1 LAKVYRSHAYFYKHM
16 PVFPGD
22 TPSSLEKVKTFSDG
36 GYLVTRFSSGMHV
49 GTHIDS
55 PAHFIENG
63 KMICEFPLDKFYGA
77 GVLIDA
83 RGDASVKKVIDES
96 VLENIKIPKNSIVLV
111 LTGHDKK
118 FRDKDYY
125 ETYPVVTE
133 SFANKLIELGVSI
146 VGFDS
151 PSPDRAPFNIHKIL
165 FKKDILIIENL
176 KDVHKLLDEKHF
188 DVCAFPLKIDAE
200 GSFVRV
206 VAMAKE

>member
-1 LAKVYRSHAYFYKHM
+1 M

-133 SFANKLIELGVSI
+133 SFANKLIELGISM

-151 PSPDRAPFNIHKIL
+151 PSPDKEPFNIHKIL
-165 FKKDILIIENL
+165 FKKDILILENL
-176 KDVHKLLDEKHF
+176 KDVHKLLDVKHF